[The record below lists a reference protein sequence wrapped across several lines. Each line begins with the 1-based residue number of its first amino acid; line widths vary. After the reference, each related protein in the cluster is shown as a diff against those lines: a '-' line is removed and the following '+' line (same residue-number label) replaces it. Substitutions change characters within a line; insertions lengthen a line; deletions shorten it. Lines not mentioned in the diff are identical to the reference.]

1 MEALRRLAAEK
12 SLAHRANFLR
22 RDLPVITLHTPAG
35 LWAEHRSSALTDNF
49 LPVEVEGHFPANQL
63 MKVRVSGVH
72 PGRRSARHRP
82 LSCRFRST
90 GPMLYSGCVRS
101 RGGLHWELPPG
112 RDNPWRST
120 IALDKR
126 SAKSFIRINDRI
138 RAREIRVIDE
148 NGEQLGILPPFEA
161 LRIAR
166 ERGLDLVEVS
176 PNAVPPVCRIQD
188 YGRYL
193 YEKEKSERAARKKQ
207 KVIVVKEVKF
217 SVTVDEH
224 DYQTKKN
231 QAVRFL
237 TEGDKV
243 KASLRFRG
251 RQMAHRE
258 LGYNI
263 INRLIQDIG
272 DAGIVEFM
280 PRMEGTILHAILAP
294 SKRQEAPKPKP
305 APVPAAAQAQ

>member
-1 MEALRRLAAEK
+1 MRVPFCWLKPRSQANAILSLRLCSCGHWASDPVRAAC
-12 SLAHRANFLR
+12 
-22 RDLPVITLHTPAG
+22 I
-35 LWAEHRSSALTDNF
+35 
-49 LPVEVEGHFPANQL
+49 
-63 MKVRVSGVH
+63 
-72 PGRRSARHRP
+72 
-82 LSCRFRST
+82 
-90 GPMLYSGCVRS
+90 
-101 RGGLHWELPPG
+101 
-112 RDNPWRST
+112 WRST
-120 IALDKR
+120 IAFDKR

-148 NGEQLGILPPFEA
+148 NGEQLGILAPFEA
-161 LRIAR
+161 LKIAR

-176 PNAVPPVCRIQD
+176 PTAVPPVCRIQD
-188 YGRYL
+188 YGRFL

-207 KVIVVKEVKF
+207 KVITIKEVKF

-237 TEGDKV
+237 GDGDKV

-258 LGYNI
+258 LGYKI

-272 DAGIVEFM
+272 DAGMVEFM

-294 SKRQEAPKPKP
+294 ARKEASRPKPPPLPSLPHRKRRP
-305 APVPAAAQAQ
+305 RRRSNGRPSFDPLQSFICRWPSQPRDRRALPEIRSCRL

>member
-1 MEALRRLAAEK
+1 MDGILSAFCPCFIPGTPGSRQESQWRR
-12 SLAHRANFLR
+12 
-22 RDLPVITLHTPAG
+22 VIA
-35 LWAEHRSSALTDNF
+35 F
-49 LPVEVEGHFPANQL
+49 
-63 MKVRVSGVH
+63 
-72 PGRRSARHRP
+72 
-82 LSCRFRST
+82 
-90 GPMLYSGCVRS
+90 
-101 RGGLHWELPPG
+101 
-112 RDNPWRST
+112 
-120 IALDKR
+120 DKR

-161 LRIAR
+161 LRVAR

-176 PNAVPPVCRIQD
+176 PNAIPPVCRIQD

-207 KVIVVKEVKF
+207 KVITIKEVKF

-237 TEGDKV
+237 VDGDKV

-272 DAGIVEFM
+272 DAGLVEFM

-294 SKRQEAPKPKP
+294 SKKESAPKPKP
-305 APVPAAAQAQ
+305 APAPPVAATQ